1 MDEINY
7 FPKRDKFKSQKD
19 LGSDWNE
26 LKKQKTIQSGKPKP
40 QKSSPKEKKDS

>member
-26 LKKQKTIQSGKPKP
+26 LKKQKTTQSGKPKL